1 MTPSHIAYVVA
12 GPRDGRDRNRATWRE
27 VGILFPHK
35 SGKGWDLLL
44 HPQVA
49 VSGRIVITERR
60 ESDKPTPSDE
70 AGAERGP

>member
-1 MTPSHIAYVVA
+1 VTDPS
-12 GPRDGRDRNRATWRE
+12 DGSADSRATWRE

-44 HPQVA
+44 HPQIA

-60 ESDKPTPSDE
+60 ERDKRSVDSAP
-70 AGAERGP
+70 

>member
-1 MTPSHIAYVVA
+1 MRPSHIAYIVTEPNDSSPDA
-12 GPRDGRDRNRATWRE
+12 RAAWRE

-44 HPQVA
+44 HPQIA

-60 ESDKPTPSDE
+60 ERDKPATEST
-70 AGAERGP
+70 GSGQ